1 MGKLHMPV
9 LTIPRGIRDLTPD
22 WLTGALAEVA
32 DGAQVTD
39 LIAVRIG
46 NGNIADSVRLVPTWD
61 RPTAGP
67 ASVVAKVP
75 SSEEVSRATGF
86 ATRTYE
92 LEAAF
97 YNELAATVWVNRP
110 VCYVAHYDVEEERYV
125 VLLEDM
131 SPAEAGDQVSGC
143 RPEDAAAVM
152 PELAALHAPRWGD
165 PTLLDIA
172 WLDRPT
178 PESALGAAEFV
189 PTLFPGFVDR
199 YRDRLDPGVL
209 ALSEQLMEAL
219 GRYLTERA
227 RPWTITHGDFRLDN
241 LLFGRPR
248 VIVVD
253 WQTIKVGPGLSDV
266 AYFIGSALLPE
277 ARREHEYGLVQA
289 YHRHLASGGVEL
301 AWDDCWAEYR
311 RYSFDGLVM
320 GIAASMLVAQS
331 ARSDDMFMAMVNRH
345 ARQAWDLGAVEF
357 LTG

>member
-178 PESALGAAEFV
+178 PE
-189 PTLFPGFVDR
+189 
-199 YRDRLDPGVL
+199 
-209 ALSEQLMEAL
+209 
-219 GRYLTERA
+219 
-227 RPWTITHGDFRLDN
+227 
-241 LLFGRPR
+241 
-248 VIVVD
+248 
-253 WQTIKVGPGLSDV
+253 
-266 AYFIGSALLPE
+266 
-277 ARREHEYGLVQA
+277 
-289 YHRHLASGGVEL
+289 
-301 AWDDCWAEYR
+301 
-311 RYSFDGLVM
+311 
-320 GIAASMLVAQS
+320 
-331 ARSDDMFMAMVNRH
+331 
-345 ARQAWDLGAVEF
+345 
-357 LTG
+357 